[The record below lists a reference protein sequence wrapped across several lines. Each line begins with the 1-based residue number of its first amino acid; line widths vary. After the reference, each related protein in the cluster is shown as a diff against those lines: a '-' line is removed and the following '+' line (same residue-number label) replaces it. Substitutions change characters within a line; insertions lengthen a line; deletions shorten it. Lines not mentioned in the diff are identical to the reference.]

1 MLIVVFVTT
10 GGKLVFI
17 VSLLGGGL
25 LIKGSALICCLVYDE
40 TVPNNLLKNQPT
52 YSFCV
57 EHKPV
62 GGETC

>member
-10 GGKLVFI
+10 GGKLVLS
-17 VSLLGGGL
+17 VYWEGGL
-25 LIKGSALICCLVYDE
+25 LIKGSALICCLIYDE
-40 TVPNNLLKNQPT
+40 TVPNNMLKNQPT